1 MEKKSYTNVK
11 FVRSRVNFFKMRP
24 RLLISNILSYV
35 YGLPELSSH
44 SDNLIAPLNSWRELD
59 IGVIC
64 INRSV

>member
-44 SDNLIAPLNSWRELD
+44 SDNLIAPLNSSRELD